1 LKNSDKE
8 RVTGDRLKP
17 CSYSKLI
24 TYHLVAAL
32 ESHQITRRA
41 ERDARGADCFKRSSD
56 YLSEGDKTNMPVKK
70 YLKESIKL
78 GDKELTVET
87 GRVAKQADGS
97 VVIRY
102 GDTMLLVAAVGAP
115 HTREGIDFFP
125 LTVEYRE
132 ANYAAGRIP
141 GNYFRREGRP
151 TEKETLTSRLIDRPC
166 RPLFTEGY
174 KNETQVIASVISAD
188 PDNNP
193 DVIAITGA
201 SCALYLSDI
210 PFPNPIAG
218 VRVGLIDG
226 RYIINPT
233 YDETR
238 ESRLNLIVAGTEE
251 AIVMVEAG
259 ASEVSEEIMVEALM
273 LAHKEI
279 NRLCRWQRELYK
291 ALDIQKRAVEAPAL
305 NEEMLGE
312 IERNY
317 SDRLRASLDTTQQEK
332 RASYA
337 AVDALKKEVVDSYPE
352 DQPEKRQMAK
362 KIFDHLKETIFRDD
376 ILNKRRRPDGRRF
389 SEIRP
394 ITCEVGWLPRVHGS
408 ALFTRGETQ
417 ALVTTT
423 LGTKDDE
430 QFMDDLEKG
439 EVKRRF
445 LLHYNFPHYSVG
457 EVGRFGSS
465 SRREIGHGALAR
477 RSIEGVLP
485 DESQFPYTIRIVS
498 DITES
503 NGSSS
508 MASICGGILS
518 LMDAGVPLKAPVAGV
533 AMGLVMEGNK
543 YAILSDIA
551 GAEDHYGDMDFKV
564 AGTREGIT
572 ALQMDIKISGIN
584 ASILAEALEQAKKG
598 RLHILDAME
607 KTIAEPREDIAP
619 YAPRIIQIKI
629 NPDKIREVIG
639 PGGKIIRALV
649 EETGA
654 KIDVEDDGTISI
666 ASADGAAAQAAID
679 RIRGIT
685 AEAEIGQTYL
695 GTVSRIVDFGAFVE
709 IFPGTDGLLHIS
721 EIADRRVKDV
731 RDELKEGQQIMV
743 KCIGKEGNKIKL
755 SRKAILRDEQQKAE
769 AAGAGDGE

>member
-1 LKNSDKE
+1 MRRLAPAHPRE
-8 RVTGDRLKP
+8 RQEP
-17 CSYSKLI
+17 
-24 TYHLVAAL
+24 
-32 ESHQITRRA
+32 
-41 ERDARGADCFKRSSD
+41 
-56 YLSEGDKTNMPVKK
+56 LSEGDKKRMPVRK

-78 GDKELTVET
+78 GDQELTVET

-97 VVIRY
+97 VIIRY
-102 GDTMLLVAAVGAP
+102 GDTMLLVAAVGTLSP
-115 HTREGIDFFP
+115 REGIDFFP

-132 ANYAAGRIP
+132 SNYAAGRIP

-151 TEKETLTSRLIDRPC
+151 NEKEVLTSRLIDRPC

-174 KNETQVIASVISAD
+174 RNETQVIATVISAD
-188 PDNNP
+188 PDNDP

-210 PFPNPIAG
+210 PFPNPIAA
-218 VRVGLIDG
+218 VRVGLIEG

-233 YDETR
+233 YDERR

-259 ASEVSEEIMVEALM
+259 AQEVSEEIMVEALM

-279 NRLCRWQRELYK
+279 NRLCRWQKELYK
-291 ALDIQKRAVEAPAL
+291 ALEIQKRTVEPPVL

-317 SDRLRASLDTTQQEK
+317 AERLRASLDTSKQDK
-332 RASYA
+332 RMSYA
-337 AVDALKKEVVDSYPE
+337 AVDALKKEVVESYPA
-352 DQPEKRQMAK
+352 DQIEQRQMAK
-362 KIFDHLKETIFRDD
+362 KIFDHLKENIFRDD
-376 ILNKRRRPDGRRF
+376 ILNNRRRPDGRRF

-394 ITCEVGWLPRVHGS
+394 VTCEVGWLPRTHGS

-423 LGTKDDE
+423 LGTKEDE
-430 QFMDDLEKG
+430 QFIDDLEKG

-445 LLHYNFPHYSVG
+445 LLHYNFPHFSVG

-477 RSIEGVLP
+477 RALEVVLP
-485 DESQFPYTIRIVS
+485 EDSEFPYTLRIVA

-508 MASICGGILS
+508 MATICGGTLS

-533 AMGLVMEGNK
+533 AMGLVMEGKK

-564 AGTREGIT
+564 AGTAEGIT
-572 ALQMDIKISGIN
+572 ALQMDIKIAGIN
-584 ASILAEALEQAKKG
+584 AQIMAEALEQARKG
-598 RLHILDAME
+598 RLHILSVME
-607 KTIAEPREDIAP
+607 KTLAAPREDMSQ
-619 YAPRIIQIKI
+619 YAPRIVQIKI
-629 NPDKIREVIG
+629 NPDKIRDVIG

-666 ASADGAAAQAAID
+666 ASSDSAASQAAVD

-685 AEAEIGQTYL
+685 AEADIGETYL
-695 GTVSRIVDFGAFVE
+695 GTVSRIVDFGAFHH
-709 IFPGTDGLLHIS
+709 FCRPPKRALKYG
-721 EIADRRVKDV
+721 V
-731 RDELKEGQQIMV
+731 RKPQVCACGYTLTLAHASCNINT
-743 KCIGKEGNKIKL
+743 I
-755 SRKAILRDEQQKAE
+755 
-769 AAGAGDGE
+769 

>member
-1 LKNSDKE
+1 
-8 RVTGDRLKP
+8 
-17 CSYSKLI
+17 
-24 TYHLVAAL
+24 
-32 ESHQITRRA
+32 
-41 ERDARGADCFKRSSD
+41 
-56 YLSEGDKTNMPVKK
+56 MPVKK

-78 GDKELTVET
+78 GEKELTVET
-87 GRVAKQADGS
+87 GRVAKQANGS
-97 VVIRY
+97 VVVRY
-102 GDTMLLVAAVGAP
+102 GDTMVLVAAVASNSP
-115 HTREGIDFFP
+115 REGIDFFP
-125 LTVEYRE
+125 LTIEYRE
-132 ANYAAGRIP
+132 SNYAAGRIP

-151 TEKETLTSRLIDRPC
+151 NEKEVLTCRLIDRPC

-174 KNETQVIASVISAD
+174 KNETQVVATVISAD
-188 PDNNP
+188 PDNDP
-193 DVIAITGA
+193 DVVAITGA

-210 PFPNPIAG
+210 PFPTPIAG
-218 VRVGLIDG
+218 VRVGLVDG

-233 YDETR
+233 YDERR

-259 ASEVSEEIMVEALM
+259 AQEVSEEIMVEALM

-279 NRLCRWQRELYK
+279 NRLCRWQKELYK
-291 ALDIQKRAVEAPAL
+291 ALDIKKREVVPPVL

-312 IERNY
+312 VERNY
-317 SDRLRASLDTTQQEK
+317 TDRLRAALDTTQQDK
-332 RASYA
+332 QASYA
-337 AVDALKKEVVDSYPE
+337 AVDALKKEVVESYPE
-352 DQPEKRQMAK
+352 DQPEQRSMAK

-389 SEIRP
+389 SEIRQ

-430 QFMDDLEKG
+430 QFIDDIEKG

-457 EVGRFGSS
+457 EIGRFGSS
-465 SRREIGHGALAR
+465 SRREIGHGVLAR
-477 RSIEGVLP
+477 RAIEAVLP
-485 DESQFPYTIRIVS
+485 EESVFPYTLRIVA

-508 MASICGGILS
+508 MATICGGILS
-518 LMDAGVPLKAPVAGV
+518 MMDAGVPLKAPVAGV

-543 YAILSDIA
+543 YAILTDIA

-564 AGTREGIT
+564 AGTEEGIT
-572 ALQMDIKISGIN
+572 ALQMDIKIGGIN
-584 ASILAEALEQAKKG
+584 AQIMSEALDQAKKG
-598 RLHILDAME
+598 RLYILSAMQ
-607 KTIAEPREDIAP
+607 KTLAEPRAEIAS

-629 NPDKIREVIG
+629 NPDKIRDIIG
-639 PGGKIIRALV
+639 PGGKIIRAMV

-654 KIDVEDDGTISI
+654 KIDVEDDGTVSI

-679 RIRGIT
+679 RIRGLT
-685 AEAEIGQTYL
+685 AEADIGQNYL

-755 SRKAILRDEQQKAE
+755 SRKAVLRDEKQKAE
-769 AAGAGDGE
+769 AAGGSGEGD

>member
-1 LKNSDKE
+1 M
-8 RVTGDRLKP
+8 T
-17 CSYSKLI
+17 
-24 TYHLVAAL
+24 
-32 ESHQITRRA
+32 
-41 ERDARGADCFKRSSD
+41 
-56 YLSEGDKTNMPVKK
+56 VKK
-70 YLKESIKL
+70 YLKESIRV
-78 GDKELTVET
+78 GERELSVEV

-97 VVIRY
+97 CVIRY
-102 GDTMLLVAAVGAP
+102 GDTMVLCAAVGASTP
-115 HTREGIDFFP
+115 REGIDFFP

-151 TEKETLTSRLIDRPC
+151 TEKEVLTSRMIDRPC

-174 KNETQVIASVISAD
+174 RNETQVIASVISAD

-193 DVIAITGA
+193 DVVAITGA

-210 PFPNPIAG
+210 PFTTPIAG
-218 VRVGLIDG
+218 ARIGLIDG
-226 RYIINPT
+226 RYIVNPT
-233 YDETR
+233 YDEIR
-238 ESRLNLIVAGTEE
+238 DSKLNLIVAGTEE

-259 ASEVSEEIMVEALM
+259 AQEVSEAIMVEALM

-279 NRLCRWQRELYK
+279 NRLCRWQKELYK
-291 ALDIQKRAVEAPAL
+291 ALEIQKRPVEAPVL
-305 NEEMLGE
+305 NEEMIGE

-317 SDRLRASLDTTQQEK
+317 AERLRAALDTSGQEK
-332 RASYA
+332 RSSYA
-337 AVDALKKEVVDSYPE
+337 AIDALKKEVVESYPE
-352 DQPEKRQMAK
+352 DQPESRMTAK
-362 KIFDHLKETIFRDD
+362 KSFDHLKEKIFRDD
-376 ILNKRRRPDGRRF
+376 ILNHRRRPDGRRF

-394 ITCEVGWLPRVHGS
+394 ITCEVGWLPRTHGS

-423 LGTKDDE
+423 LGTKEDE

-445 LLHYNFPHYSVG
+445 LLHYNFPQYSVG

-477 RSIEGVLP
+477 RALEPALP
-485 DESQFPYTIRIVS
+485 DDTVFPYTIRIVS

-508 MASICGGILS
+508 MASVCGGTMS
-518 LMDAGVPLKAPVAGV
+518 MMDAGVPLKAPVGGV

-543 YAILSDIA
+543 YAILTDIA

-564 AGTREGIT
+564 AGTAEGIT
-572 ALQMDIKISGIN
+572 ALQMDIKIAGVNSQIM
-584 ASILAEALEQAKKG
+584 AEALEQARKG
-598 RLHILDAME
+598 RLYILNAMQQAL
-607 KTIAEPREDIAP
+607 AEPRAEISLL
-619 YAPRIIQIKI
+619 APRIIKIKI
-629 NPDKIREVIG
+629 NPDKIRDVIG
-639 PGGKIIRALV
+639 PGGKVIRALV

-654 KIDVEDDGTISI
+654 KIDVEDDGTVSI
-666 ASADGAAAQAAID
+666 ATADSAAAEAAVA

-685 AEAEIGQTYL
+685 AEAEVGQTYV
-695 GTVSRIVDFGAFVE
+695 GTVNRIVDFGAFVE

-721 EIADRRVKDV
+721 EIADRRIRDV
-731 RDELKEGQQIMV
+731 RDELREGQQIMV
-743 KCIGKEGNKIKL
+743 KCIGKDGNKIKL
-755 SRKAILRDEQQKAE
+755 SRKAVLKDENHQGGE
-769 AAGAGDGE
+769 APRLEEEEA

>member
-1 LKNSDKE
+1 
-8 RVTGDRLKP
+8 
-17 CSYSKLI
+17 
-24 TYHLVAAL
+24 
-32 ESHQITRRA
+32 
-41 ERDARGADCFKRSSD
+41 
-56 YLSEGDKTNMPVKK
+56 MPVRK

-78 GDKELTVET
+78 GERELTVET

-97 VVIRY
+97 CVIRY
-102 GDTMLLVAAVGAP
+102 GDTMLLVAAVGAQTP
-115 HTREGIDFFP
+115 REGIDFFP

-132 ANYAAGRIP
+132 SNYAAGRIP

-151 TEKETLTSRLIDRPC
+151 NEKEVLTSRLIDRPC

-174 KNETQVIASVISAD
+174 RNETQVVAMVISAD
-188 PDNNP
+188 PDNDP

-210 PFPNPIAG
+210 PFPNPIAA
-218 VRVGLIDG
+218 VRVGLIEG
-226 RYIINPT
+226 RYVINPT
-233 YDETR
+233 YDEKR
-238 ESRLNLIVAGTEE
+238 ESRLNLIVAGTED

-259 ASEVSEEIMVEALM
+259 AEEVSEEIMVEALM

-279 NRLCRWQRELYK
+279 NRLCRWQKELYK
-291 ALDIQKRAVEAPAL
+291 ALEIEKRPVEAVVL
-305 NEEMLGE
+305 NEEMMGE

-317 SDRLRASLDTTQQEK
+317 TERLRAALDTSQEGK
-332 RASYA
+332 QASYA
-337 AVDALKKEVVDSYPE
+337 AVDALKKEVVESYPE
-352 DQPEKRQMAK
+352 DAPEQRLMAK
-362 KIFDHLKETIFRDD
+362 KIFDYQKEKIFRDD
-376 ILNKRRRPDGRRF
+376 ILNNRRRPDGRRF

-394 ITCEVGWLPRVHGS
+394 ITCEVGWLPRAHGS

-423 LGTKDDE
+423 LGTKEDE

-445 LLHYNFPHYSVG
+445 LLHYNFPHFSVG

-477 RSIEGVLP
+477 RALEPILP
-485 DESQFPYTIRIVS
+485 DDADFPYTLRIVS

-508 MASICGGILS
+508 MASVCGGTLS

-533 AMGLVMEGNK
+533 AMGLVMEGKK

-564 AGTREGIT
+564 AGTAEGIT
-572 ALQMDIKISGIN
+572 ALQMDIKIGGIN
-584 ASILAEALEQAKKG
+584 AQIMAEALEQARKG
-598 RLHILDAME
+598 RLHILSVME
-607 KTIAEPREDIAP
+607 KTIGEPRETMSP

-629 NPDKIREVIG
+629 NPDKIRDVIG

-666 ASADGAAAQAAID
+666 ASSDSAASKAAVD
-679 RIRGIT
+679 RIRGLT
-685 AEAEIGQTYL
+685 AEAEIGETYL

-709 IFPGTDGLLHIS
+709 IFPGPDGLLHIS

-755 SRKAILRDEQQKAE
+755 SRKAVLRDEKQKAE
-769 AAGAGDGE
+769 AAGE

>member
-1 LKNSDKE
+1 
-8 RVTGDRLKP
+8 
-17 CSYSKLI
+17 
-24 TYHLVAAL
+24 
-32 ESHQITRRA
+32 
-41 ERDARGADCFKRSSD
+41 
-56 YLSEGDKTNMPVKK
+56 MPVKK

-87 GRVAKQADGS
+87 GRIAKQADGS

-102 GDTMLLVAAVGAP
+102 GDTMLLVAAVAAS
-115 HTREGIDFFP
+115 TQREGIDFFP

-132 ANYAAGRIP
+132 SQFAAGRIP

-151 TEKETLTSRLIDRPC
+151 NEKEVLTSRLIDRPC
-166 RPLFTEGY
+166 RPLFAEGFR
-174 KNETQVIASVISAD
+174 NETQVIASVISAD

-210 PFPNPIAG
+210 PFMNPIAG

-233 YDETR
+233 YDEVR

-259 ASEVSEEIMVEALM
+259 AEEVSEEIMVEALM

-279 NRLCRWQRELYK
+279 NRLCRWQNELYK
-291 ALDIQKRAVEAPAL
+291 ALEIQKREVVQPEL

-312 IERNY
+312 IQRNY
-317 SDRLRASLDTTQQEK
+317 SERLRAALDTTNQEK
-332 RASYA
+332 RSSYS
-337 AVDALKKEVVDSYPE
+337 AVDALKKEVVEAYPD
-352 DQPEKRQMAK
+352 DQLALRQMAK
-362 KIFDHLKETIFRDD
+362 TIFDHLKEKIFRED
-376 ILNKRRRPDGRRF
+376 ILDKRRRPDGRRF

-423 LGTKDDE
+423 LGTKEDE
-430 QFMDDLEKG
+430 QYMDDLEKG

-477 RSIEGVLP
+477 RAIESVLP
-485 DESQFPYTIRIVS
+485 DDSVFPYTIRIVS

-508 MASICGGILS
+508 MASVCGGILA

-564 AGTREGIT
+564 TGTREGIT
-572 ALQMDIKISGIN
+572 ALQMDIKIGGIN
-584 ASILAEALEQAKKG
+584 AQIMAEALEQAKKG
-598 RLHILDAME
+598 RLYILDVMAQ
-607 KTIAEPREDIAP
+607 ALPEPRAEISS

-629 NPDKIREVIG
+629 NPDKIRDVIG
-639 PGGKIIRALV
+639 PGGKIIRSLV

-654 KIDVEDDGTISI
+654 KIDVSDDGTISI
-666 ASADGAAAQAAID
+666 ATASGEAAEAAVA
-679 RIRGIT
+679 RIRGLT
-685 AEAEIGQTYL
+685 AEAEVGQSYL

-731 RDELKEGQQIMV
+731 RDELKEGQQILV

-755 SRKAILRDEQQKAE
+755 SRKAVLRDEGHKAE
-769 AAGAGDGE
+769 AASASDSD

>member
-1 LKNSDKE
+1 M
-8 RVTGDRLKP
+8 T
-17 CSYSKLI
+17 
-24 TYHLVAAL
+24 
-32 ESHQITRRA
+32 
-41 ERDARGADCFKRSSD
+41 
-56 YLSEGDKTNMPVKK
+56 VKK
-70 YLKESIKL
+70 YLKESIRV
-78 GDKELTVET
+78 GERELSVEV

-97 VVIRY
+97 CVIRY
-102 GDTMLLVAAVGAP
+102 GDTMVLCASVGALT
-115 HTREGIDFFP
+115 TREGIDFFP

-151 TEKETLTSRLIDRPC
+151 TEKEVLTSRMIDRPC

-174 KNETQVIASVISAD
+174 RNETQVIASVVSAD

-193 DVIAITGA
+193 DVVAITGA

-210 PFPNPIAG
+210 PFTTPIAG
-218 VRVGLIDG
+218 VRIGLIDG
-226 RYIINPT
+226 RYIVNPT
-233 YDETR
+233 YDEIR
-238 ESRLNLIVAGTEE
+238 ESKLNLVVAGTEE

-259 ASEVSEEIMVEALM
+259 AQEVSEAIMVEALM

-279 NRLCRWQRELYK
+279 NRLCRWQKELYK
-291 ALDIQKRAVEAPAL
+291 ALDIQKRPVEAPVL
-305 NEEMLGE
+305 NEEMIGE

-317 SDRLRASLDTTQQEK
+317 ADRLRAALDTSGQEK

-337 AVDALKKEVVDSYPE
+337 AIDALKKEVVESYPE
-352 DQPEKRQMAK
+352 DQPERRLLAK
-362 KIFDHLKETIFRDD
+362 KSFDHLKEKIFRDD
-376 ILNKRRRPDGRRF
+376 ILNHRRRPDGRRF

-394 ITCEVGWLPRVHGS
+394 ITCEVGWLPRTHGS

-423 LGTKDDE
+423 LGTKEDE
-430 QFMDDLEKG
+430 QFMDDIEKG

-477 RSIEGVLP
+477 RALEAALP
-485 DESQFPYTIRIVS
+485 DDTVFPYTIRIVS

-508 MASICGGILS
+508 MASVCGGTMS
-518 LMDAGVPLKAPVAGV
+518 MMDAGVPLKAPVGGV

-543 YAILSDIA
+543 YAILTDIA

-564 AGTREGIT
+564 AGTAEGIT
-572 ALQMDIKISGIN
+572 ALQMDIKIAGVNSQIM
-584 ASILAEALEQAKKG
+584 AEALEQARKG
-598 RLHILDAME
+598 RLYILNAMQQAL
-607 KTIAEPREDIAP
+607 AEPRAEISLL
-619 YAPRIIQIKI
+619 APRIIKIKI
-629 NPDKIREVIG
+629 NPDKIRDVIG
-639 PGGKIIRALV
+639 PGGKVIRALV

-654 KIDVEDDGTISI
+654 KIDVEDDGTVSI
-666 ASADGAAAQAAID
+666 ATADSAAAEAAVA

-685 AEAEIGQTYL
+685 AEAEVGQTYV
-695 GTVSRIVDFGAFVE
+695 GTVNRIVDFGAFVE

-721 EIADRRVKDV
+721 EIADRRIRDV
-731 RDELKEGQQIMV
+731 RDELREGQQIMV
-743 KCIGKEGNKIKL
+743 KCIGKDGNKIKL
-755 SRKAILRDEQQKAE
+755 SRKAVLKEENQLGGEAPRLEEQEEE
-769 AAGAGDGE
+769 A